1 MNITNIIGLS
11 SSIDSSLTTTAS
23 TVITDEE
30 KEDVILTIV
39 IVIGAIVAIIVLCSM
54 GIFID
59 CLHQDETSSK
69 KKLSRIK
76 LPPFSRRRN
85 RKDDKRSLTTEMYP
99 TDVNNLET
107 NTAVVVI

>member
-1 MNITNIIGLS
+1 MNITNRIGLS
-11 SSIDSSLTTTAS
+11 SAIDLSSSTTAS
-23 TVITDEE
+23 TLITDEE

-39 IVIGAIVAIIVLCSM
+39 IIIGAIVAIIVLCSM

-59 CLHQDETSSK
+59 CLHQNETSK
-69 KKLSRIK
+69 KKLPRIK

-85 RKDDKRSLTTEMYP
+85 RKDDKRSLTADMGP

-107 NTAVVVI
+107 NTTVVVI